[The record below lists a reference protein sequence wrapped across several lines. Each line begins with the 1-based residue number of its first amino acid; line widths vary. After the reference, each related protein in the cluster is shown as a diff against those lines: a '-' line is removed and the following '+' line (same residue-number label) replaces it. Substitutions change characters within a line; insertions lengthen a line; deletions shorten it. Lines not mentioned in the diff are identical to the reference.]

1 MIYSNF
7 DSRTKG
13 RLTIPSDRLLA
24 LRELE
29 ERVRLKRTIRKR
41 LRSAPKRQ
49 KSLGLP

>member
-13 RLTIPSDRLLA
+13 TLAIPAERLRS

-29 ERVRLKRTIRKR
+29 ARIRLKRDIRKR
-41 LRSAPKRQ
+41 LRMAG
-49 KSLGLP
+49 KSRKTLALP